1 MNLTE
6 YVKKVSQE
14 DFNKPFLHQA
24 YWNTRLRTTGGRFF
38 PADGHLD
45 FNPKI
50 YQAFG
55 CEVFRKIVRHEL
67 CHYHLYYEHK
77 GFRHRDKEFKE
88 LLAQVDGLRYAP
100 RLNSENHA
108 YFYECQSCHKVY
120 SRKRRINTLKYVCG
134 SCRGQLILK
143 NQS

>member
-1 MNLTE
+1 M
-6 YVKKVSQE
+6 Q
-14 DFNKPFLHQA
+14 
-24 YWNTRLRTTGGRFF
+24 
-38 PADGHLD
+38 
-45 FNPKI
+45 KI
-50 YQAFG
+50 
-55 CEVFRKIVRHEL
+55 FRKISCNDSKFFSSTIIPGCSSLLNIKEL
-67 CHYHLYYEHK
+67 GVNAVQLVPIFDQANDEINPTFNWGYNPLNYNSLDGVYSSNPYDGYEK
-77 GFRHRDKEFKE
+77 IKEFKE